1 MKDSA
6 ADAETLFPLR
16 PVPGELRSE
25 WGLRLLQLLLH
36 PLQSTERD
44 QGAEREYRSARHV
57 PAALRCDYRGAG
69 SSHVLLERRSH
80 SIGTSGR
87 VGAKEAIFACL
98 LPTHVFFLCKK
109 PNDD

>member
-1 MKDSA
+1 MQQTQKRCFHCGRYLASCAQSGGYDCCNYCCILSNLLS
-6 ADAETLFPLR
+6 ETKEPKENTEVRDVF
-16 PVPGELRSE
+16 
-25 WGLRLLQLLLH
+25 LLLFVVI
-36 PLQSTERD
+36 T
-44 QGAEREYRSARHV
+44 V
-57 PAALRCDYRGAG
+57 
-69 SSHVLLERRSH
+69 VLAVLMYYWERRSH